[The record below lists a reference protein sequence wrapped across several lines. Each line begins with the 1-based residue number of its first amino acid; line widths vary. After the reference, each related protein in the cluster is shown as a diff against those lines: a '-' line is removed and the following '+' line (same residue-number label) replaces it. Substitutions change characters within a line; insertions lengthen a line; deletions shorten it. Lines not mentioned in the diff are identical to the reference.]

1 MGAARHPDSSNCCG
15 TRSLTHPLSDGR
27 TLIAASHDDEG
38 WASGPIRCGPVH
50 QGQLGVSLFL
60 LTSPWPCRR
69 SLHASVRARTQSAM
83 QRRQNGTRPSPG
95 LAAIVRRQRSDAPQ
109 PGESIEYFTLLSLKL
124 EETGELRS
132 SRDSSRNYDFT
143 SRATFGI
150 PRPAFRFSLF
160 LFIFVLLFL
169 FYRVKLAMYRWLLV
183 HLQPHPVICSTTLSG
198 RFGGG
203 MKVVTDIGLNGALV
217 WEMLVGVSRDKFPPS
232 ALRGTGGQ
240 ADWSG

>member
-1 MGAARHPDSSNCCG
+1 MR
-15 TRSLTHPLSDGR
+15 
-27 TLIAASHDDEG
+27 
-38 WASGPIRCGPVH
+38 
-50 QGQLGVSLFL
+50 
-60 LTSPWPCRR
+60 TSPSGSARR
-69 SLHASVRARTQSAM
+69 EPFSLDLPLAVSSFSARERARKDPKRNAATAKWNASI
-83 QRRQNGTRPSPG
+83 SSG